1 LSASTLSD
9 QDLHAVFSGMPDGL
23 VVYDR
28 DGKIVMWNRA
38 AENIL
43 QITAEQFEV
52 RDPSQVPWDIID
64 EDDQSVPLENFP
76 ARVCLRTGVPQNGV
90 IIGARLSSKDVRWLK
105 INVKPIFVDGYDRP
119 DKVVSTFLDVT
130 VEINGRRQLEITR
143 KNLEVA
149 AELGGFYCWQLD
161 YSTQT
166 FWTNA
171 EARKM
176 LGNPTDYQMVVTRF
190 WEMCHPDDLGAV
202 RGAVADHGNSPEPLR
217 IEHRMMRS
225 DGVIA
230 WVRTVLIFQRSETG
244 KLASAFGVVHDIS
257 DRKENEDRLTAAKD
271 AADAANRA
279 KSEFIANISHEIR
292 TPMNGVIG
300 VAGALAKTE
309 MSPKQNEMVQ
319 LIVGSAASLQRL
331 LSDILDL
338 SKIEAGHLDIQ
349 GTRFDFQAELIDA
362 ARLSQAAAH
371 EKGLNFEIQLRPDTT
386 GLFEGDPGRI
396 NQVVRNLLSNA
407 VKFTA
412 SGKVSLRA
420 AIEPVPA
427 TDDKVWVRIDVEDSG
442 MGFGP
447 ENAAHLF
454 KRFSQADNS
463 ITRRFGGSG
472 LGLYLSRQIV
482 EAMGGTIGAR
492 STPRLGSIFSI
503 RIPLRKLPDRSELD
517 LLGPEPSLK
526 IMESFAD
533 NPDARR
539 IRILLAEDHPV
550 NRKVVQLILAP
561 FPVDLTIAVDGQQAV
576 EAFKAR
582 IFDLVLMD
590 VQMPVLDGLTAIRQ
604 IRAFEAERGRMPT
617 PVAVLSANAMEQHRD
632 EAIEAGADAHIS
644 KPVTPD
650 RLLSAIDELLNGAA
664 PDLF

>member
-9 QDLHAVFSGMPDGL
+9 QDLHEVFSGMPEGL
-23 VVYDR
+23 VVYNR
-28 DGKIVMWNRA
+28 DSKIVMWNRA
-38 AENIL
+38 AEKIL

-52 RDPSQVPWDIID
+52 RDPSRVPWVIID
-64 EDDQSVPLENFP
+64 EDDQDVPLENFP
-76 ARVCLRTGVPQNGV
+76 AQVCLRTGVPQTGV

-130 VEINGRRQLEITR
+130 VEINGRRQLEIAR

-176 LGNPTDYQMVVTRF
+176 LGNPTDYQSVVTGF
-190 WEMCHPDDLGAV
+190 WEMCHPDDLDVV

-217 IEHRMMRS
+217 IEHRMIHS
-225 DGVIA
+225 GGVTA

-244 KLASAFGVVHDIS
+244 KLVSAFGVVHDIS
-257 DRKENEDRLTAAKD
+257 DLKENEERLTAAKD

-309 MSPKQNEMVQ
+309 MSLKQNEMVQ

-386 GLFEGDPGRI
+386 GLFEGDLGRI

-420 AIEPVPA
+420 SIEPVPA
-427 TDDKVWVRIDVEDSG
+427 THDKVWVRIDVEDSG

-447 ENAAHLF
+447 ESAVHLF

-503 RIPLRKLPDRSELD
+503 RIPLRKLPDRAEID

-526 IMESFAD
+526 IMKSFAD

-561 FPVDLTIAVDGQQAV
+561 FPVDLTIAVDGQEAV
-576 EAFKAR
+576 EAFKTWT
-582 IFDLVLMD
+582 FDLVLMD

-604 IRAFEAERGRMPT
+604 IRAYEGEQGRTPT
-617 PVAVLSANAMEQHRD
+617 PIAVLSANAMEQHRD
-632 EAIEAGADAHIS
+632 DAIEAGADSHIS

-650 RLLSAIDELLNGAA
+650 RLLSAIDELLNG
-664 PDLF
+664 

>member
-1 LSASTLSD
+1 M
-9 QDLHAVFSGMPDGL
+9 FSGMHDGL
-23 VVYDR
+23 VVYNR

-38 AENIL
+38 AEHIL
-43 QITAEQFEV
+43 QITGQQFEV
-52 RDPSQVPWDIID
+52 RDPSLMPWEIID
-64 EDDQSVPLENFP
+64 EDDQSLPFENFP
-76 ARVCLRTGVPQNGV
+76 AQVCLRTGVPQTGV
-90 IIGARLSSKDVRWLK
+90 IIGARLSSKDIRWVK

-130 VEINGRRQLEITR
+130 VEMNGRRQLEIAR

-149 AELGGFYCWQLD
+149 AELGGLYCWQLD

-176 LGNPTDYQMVVTRF
+176 LGEPTDYQMVVTRF
-190 WEMCHPDDLGAV
+190 WEMCHPDDLGTLRA
-202 RGAVADHGNSPEPLR
+202 AVADHGNSREPLR
-217 IEHRMMRS
+217 IEHRMIHS
-225 DGVIA
+225 DGITA
-230 WVRTVLIFQRSETG
+230 WARTVLIFQRSETG
-244 KLASAFGVVHDIS
+244 KLITAFGVVQDIS
-257 DRKENEDRLTAAKD
+257 DRKENEDRLVAAKD

-292 TPMNGVIG
+292 TPMNGVVG

-309 MSPKQNEMVQ
+309 MSPKQTEMVQ

-362 ARLSQAAAH
+362 SRLSQAAAQ
-371 EKGLNFEIQLRPDTT
+371 EKGLNFEIQLRPDTI

-407 VKFTA
+407 VKFTET
-412 SGKVSLRA
+412 GKVSLRA
-420 AIEPVPA
+420 VIEPVSRP
-427 TDDKVWVRIDVEDSG
+427 DDKVWVRIDVEDSG

-447 ENAAHLF
+447 ENATQLF

-492 STPRLGSIFSI
+492 STPRLGSIFSV

-526 IMESFAD
+526 VMESVAA
-533 NPDARR
+533 NPEARR

-561 FPVDLTIAVDGQQAV
+561 FPVDLTIAVDGQEAV
-576 EAFKAR
+576 KAFMGR
-582 IFDLVLMD
+582 EFDLVLMD

-604 IRAFEAERGRMPT
+604 IRDFEGEQGRTPT
-617 PVAVLSANAMEQHRD
+617 PIAVLSANAMEQHRE
-632 EAIEAGADAHIS
+632 EAMQAGANSHIS

-650 RLLSAIDELLNGAA
+650 RLLSAIDELLNG
-664 PDLF
+664 

>member
-1 LSASTLSD
+1 LAASTLND
-9 QDLHAVFSGMPDGL
+9 QDLQAVLAGMLDGL
-23 VVYDR
+23 VVYNR
-28 DGKIVMWNRA
+28 DGKVILWNPA
-38 AENIL
+38 AEKIL
-43 QITAEQFEV
+43 QISSEQFQAG
-52 RDPSQVPWDIID
+52 DPSLLPWDIID
-64 EDDQSVPLENFP
+64 QDDQNVLLENFP
-76 ARVCLRTGVPQNGV
+76 AQVCLRTGVPQTGV
-90 IIGARLSSKDVRWLK
+90 IIGARISSKDTRWLK
-105 INVKPIFVDGYDRP
+105 INVKPIFVDGYNRP

-130 VEINGRRQLEITR
+130 VEMNGRRQLELTR

-166 FWTNA
+166 FWANT
-171 EARKM
+171 EAHKM
-176 LGNPTDYQMVVTRF
+176 LGNPTDYQMVVARF
-190 WEMCHPDDLGAV
+190 WQMIHPDDLSAM
-202 RGAVADHGNSPEPLR
+202 RNAVADHGNSGEPLR
-217 IEHRMMRS
+217 TEHRMIHG
-225 DGVIA
+225 DGIMA

-244 KLASAFGVVHDIS
+244 KLITAFGVVQDIS
-257 DRKENEDRLTAAKD
+257 DLKANEERLMAAKE

-309 MSPKQNEMVQ
+309 MAPKQTEMVQ

-362 ARLSQAAAH
+362 ARLSQVAAQ
-371 EKGLNFEIQLRPDTT
+371 EKGLNFEIQLRPDTI

-412 SGKVSLRA
+412 TGKVSLRA
-420 AIEPVPA
+420 AIEPVVGPE
-427 TDDKVWVRIDVEDSG
+427 DKVWVRIDVEDSG

-447 ENAAHLF
+447 ENAVQLF

-472 LGLYLSRQIV
+472 LGLYLSGQIV

-492 STPRLGSIFSI
+492 STLRLGSIFSI
-503 RIPLRKLPDRSELD
+503 RIPLRKLLDRSELD

-526 IMESFAD
+526 VMESVAD
-533 NPDARR
+533 NPEARR

-561 FPVDLTIAVDGQQAV
+561 FPVDLTIAVDGQEAV
-576 EAFKAR
+576 TAYMGR
-582 IFDLVLMD
+582 VFDLVLMD

-604 IRAFEAERGRMPT
+604 IRAYELEQGRPPT
-617 PVAVLSANAMEQHRD
+617 PIAVLSANAMEQHRD
-632 EAIEAGADAHIS
+632 EAIEAGADSHIS

-650 RLLSAIDELLNGAA
+650 RLLSAIDELLNG
-664 PDLF
+664 

>member
-1 LSASTLSD
+1 MVDSSLNE
-9 QDLHAVFSGMPDGL
+9 QDLHAVLAGMPDGL
-23 VVYDR
+23 IVYDR
-28 DGKIVMWNRA
+28 AGKIVMWNPA
-38 AENIL
+38 AEEIL
-43 QITAEQFEV
+43 QITGEQFLTG
-52 RDPSQVPWDIID
+52 DPSQLSWEVIG
-64 EDDQSVPLENFP
+64 EDDKPVPLEDYP
-76 ARVCLRTGVPQNGV
+76 ARVCLRTGNAQSGV
-90 IIGARLSSKDVRWLK
+90 IIGARITSTDVRWLK
-105 INVKPIFVDGYDRP
+105 VNAKPIFVPGSDSP

-130 VEINGRRQLEITR
+130 VEVNGRRQLEITR

-149 AELGGFYCWQLD
+149 AELGGLYSWQLD
-161 YSTQT
+161 YSTKT

-176 LGNPTDYQMVVTRF
+176 LGNPTDYQMVVSRF
-190 WEMCHPDDLGAV
+190 WQMIHPDDLNMM
-202 RGAVADHGNSPEPLR
+202 RGAVSGHGNSLEPLR
-217 IEHRMMRS
+217 AEHRMIRD
-225 DGVIA
+225 DGVTV

-244 KLASAFGVVHDIS
+244 KLVSAFGVVQDIS
-257 DRKENEDRLTAAKD
+257 DLKANEERLVAAKD
-271 AADAANRA
+271 SADAANRA

-309 MSPKQNEMVQ
+309 MSPKQTEMVQ

-371 EKGLNFEIQLRPDTT
+371 EKGLNFEIQLRPDTG

-412 SGKVSLRA
+412 TGKVSLRA
-420 AIEPVPA
+420 AIEPVAA
-427 TDDKVWVRIDVEDSG
+427 TDERVWVRIDVEDSG

-492 STPRLGSIFSI
+492 STPRLGSIFSV
-503 RIPLRKLPDRSELD
+503 RLPLRKLPDRSELD

-526 IMESFAD
+526 IMESVAD

-561 FPVDLTIAVDGQQAV
+561 FPVDLTIAVDGQEAV
-576 EAFKAR
+576 TAFKAR
-582 IFDLVLMD
+582 QFDLVLMD
-590 VQMPVLDGLTAIRQ
+590 VQMPMLDGLSAIRQ
-604 IRAFEAERGRMPT
+604 IRALETEQGRAPT
-617 PVAVLSANAMEQHRD
+617 PIAVLSANAMEQHRD
-632 EAIEAGADAHIS
+632 EAVAAGADAHIA

-650 RLLSAIDELLNGAA
+650 RLLAAIDALLNE
-664 PDLF
+664 

>member
-1 LSASTLSD
+1 LAASTLND
-9 QDLHAVFSGMPDGL
+9 QDLQAVLAGMLDGL
-23 VVYDR
+23 VVYNR
-28 DGKIVMWNRA
+28 DGKVILWNPA
-38 AENIL
+38 AEKIL
-43 QITAEQFEV
+43 QISSEQFQAG
-52 RDPSQVPWDIID
+52 DPSLLPWDIID
-64 EDDQSVPLENFP
+64 QDDQNVLLENFP
-76 ARVCLRTGVPQNGV
+76 AQVCLRTGVPQTGV
-90 IIGARLSSKDVRWLK
+90 IIGARISSKDTRWLK
-105 INVKPIFVDGYDRP
+105 INVKPIFVDGYNRP

-130 VEINGRRQLEITR
+130 VEMNGRRQLELTR

-166 FWTNA
+166 FWANT
-171 EARKM
+171 EAHKM
-176 LGNPTDYQMVVTRF
+176 LGNPTDYQMVVARF
-190 WEMCHPDDLGAV
+190 WQMIHPDDLSAM
-202 RGAVADHGNSPEPLR
+202 RNAVADHGNSGEPLR
-217 IEHRMMRS
+217 TEHRMIHG
-225 DGVIA
+225 DGIMA

-244 KLASAFGVVHDIS
+244 KLITAFGVVQDIS
-257 DRKENEDRLTAAKD
+257 DLKANEERLMAAKE

-309 MSPKQNEMVQ
+309 MAPKQTEMVQ

-362 ARLSQAAAH
+362 ARLSQVAAQ
-371 EKGLNFEIQLRPDTT
+371 EKGLNFEIQLRPDTI

-412 SGKVSLRA
+412 TGKVSLRA
-420 AIEPVPA
+420 AIEPMAGPE
-427 TDDKVWVRIDVEDSG
+427 DKVWVRIDVEDSG

-447 ENAAHLF
+447 ENAVQLF

-503 RIPLRKLPDRSELD
+503 RIPLRKLLDRSELD

-526 IMESFAD
+526 VMESVAD
-533 NPDARR
+533 NPEARR

-561 FPVDLTIAVDGQQAV
+561 FPVDLTIAVDGQEAV
-576 EAFKAR
+576 TAYMGR
-582 IFDLVLMD
+582 VFDLVLMD

-604 IRAFEAERGRMPT
+604 IRAYELEQGRPPT
-617 PVAVLSANAMEQHRD
+617 PIAVLSANAMEQHRD
-632 EAIEAGADAHIS
+632 EAIEAGANSHIS

-650 RLLSAIDELLNGAA
+650 RLLSAIDELLNG
-664 PDLF
+664 

>member
-1 LSASTLSD
+1 
-9 QDLHAVFSGMPDGL
+9 MPDGL
-23 VVYDR
+23 LVYDR
-28 DGKIVMWNRA
+28 AGKIIMWNLA
-38 AENIL
+38 AEKIL
-43 QITAEQFEV
+43 GITDEQF
-52 RDPSQVPWDIID
+52 RAGDPAQLTWELID
-64 EDDQSVPLENFP
+64 EDDNPVGLDNLP
-76 ARVCLRTGVPQNGV
+76 ARVCLRTGAPQTGV
-90 IIGARLSSKDVRWLK
+90 IIGTKFSSKDIRWLK
-105 INVKPIFVDGYDRP
+105 INAKPIFVEGYDLP

-130 VEINGRRQLEITR
+130 VEMNGRRQLEITR

-176 LGNPTDYQMVVTRF
+176 LGDPKDYQMVVTRF

-202 RGAVADHGNSPEPLR
+202 RGAVADHGNSSEPLR
-217 IEHRMMRS
+217 IEHRMIHS
-225 DGVIA
+225 DGVTA

-244 KLASAFGVVHDIS
+244 KLVTAFGVVHDIS
-257 DRKENEDRLTAAKD
+257 DRKENEERLTAAKD

-371 EKGLNFEIQLRPDTT
+371 EKGLNFEIQLRPETM

-412 SGKVSLRA
+412 TGKVSLRA
-420 AIEPVPA
+420 AIEPVPSA
-427 TDDKVWVRIDVEDSG
+427 DGKVWVRIDVEDSG

-517 LLGPEPSLK
+517 LLGPEPSLR
-526 IMESFAD
+526 IMNSFAD
-533 NPDARR
+533 NPDGRR
-539 IRILLAEDHPV
+539 IKILLAEDHPV

-590 VQMPVLDGLTAIRQ
+590 VQMPILDGLTAIRQ
-604 IRAFEAERGRMPT
+604 IRTFEAERGRVRT
-617 PVAVLSANAMEQHRD
+617 PVAVLSANAMDQHRD
-632 EAIEAGADAHIS
+632 EAVEAGADAHIA

-650 RLLSAIDELLNGAA
+650 RLLSAIDGLLN
-664 PDLF
+664 D

>member
-1 LSASTLSD
+1 
-9 QDLHAVFSGMPDGL
+9 MPDGL
-23 VVYDR
+23 LVYDR
-28 DGKIVMWNRA
+28 AGKIIMWNRA
-38 AENIL
+38 AEKIL
-43 QITAEQFEV
+43 GITDEQF
-52 RDPSQVPWDIID
+52 RAGDPAQLTLELID
-64 EDDQSVPLENFP
+64 EDDNPVDLDNLP
-76 ARVCLRTGVPQNGV
+76 ARVCLRTGVPQIGV
-90 IIGARLSSKDVRWLK
+90 IIGTKFSTKDIRWLK
-105 INVKPIFVDGYDRP
+105 INAKPIFADGYERP

-130 VEINGRRQLEITR
+130 VEMNGRRQLEITR

-161 YSTQT
+161 YNSKS

-176 LGNPTDYQMVVTRF
+176 LGDPTDYQMVVTRF
-190 WEMCHPDDLGAV
+190 WEMCHPDDLSAV
-202 RGAVADHGNSPEPLR
+202 RGAVANHGNSSEPLR
-217 IEHRMMRS
+217 IEHRMILS
-225 DGVIA
+225 DGGTA
-230 WVRTVLIFQRSETG
+230 WVRTVLVFQRSETG
-244 KLASAFGVVHDIS
+244 KLVTAFGVVHDIS
-257 DRKENEDRLTAAKD
+257 DRKENEERLMAAKD

-371 EKGLNFEIQLRPDTT
+371 EKGLNFEIQLKPETM

-412 SGKVSLRA
+412 TGKVSLRA
-420 AIEPVPA
+420 VIEPVPSEEG
-427 TDDKVWVRIDVEDSG
+427 KVWVRIDIEDSG

-526 IMESFAD
+526 VMNSFAD
-533 NPDARR
+533 NPDGRR
-539 IRILLAEDHPV
+539 IKILLAEDHPV

-604 IRAFEAERGRMPT
+604 IRTFEEERGRVRT
-617 PVAVLSANAMEQHRD
+617 PVAVLSANAMDQHRD
-632 EAIEAGADAHIS
+632 EAVEAGADAHIA

-650 RLLSAIDELLNGAA
+650 RLLSAIDGLLN
-664 PDLF
+664 D

>member
-1 LSASTLSD
+1 LAASTLSD
-9 QDLHAVFSGMPDGL
+9 QDLHAVLAGMPDGL
-23 VVYDR
+23 LVYDR
-28 DGKIVMWNRA
+28 NGKIVMWNPA
-38 AENIL
+38 AEQIL
-43 QITAEQFEV
+43 QITSEQFQMG
-52 RDPSQVPWDIID
+52 DPSQLTWDVID
-64 EDDQSVPLENFP
+64 QFEQTLAMEDYP
-76 ARVCLRTGVPQNGV
+76 ARVCLRTGIPQSGI
-90 IIGARLSSKDVRWLK
+90 IIGARVSSKDIRWLK
-105 INVKPIFVDGYDRP
+105 VNAKPVFAEGDALPDR
-119 DKVVSTFLDVT
+119 VVTTFLDVT
-130 VEINGRRQLEITR
+130 AEMNDRRQLEITR

-149 AELGGFYCWQLD
+149 AELGGLYCWQLD

-171 EARKM
+171 EAAKM
-176 LGNPTDYQMVVTRF
+176 LGDPTDHQTVVSRF
-190 WEMCHPDDLGAV
+190 WEMCHPDDLSAL
-202 RGAVADHGNSPEPLR
+202 RGAVADHDNSREPLR
-217 IEHRMMRS
+217 IEHRMIHS
-225 DGVIA
+225 NGVTA

-244 KLASAFGVVHDIS
+244 KLITAFGVVQDIS
-257 DRKENEDRLTAAKD
+257 DLKANEERLVAAKE

-300 VAGALAKTE
+300 VAGALAKTA
-309 MSPKQNEMVQ
+309 MLPKQTEMVQ

-362 ARLSQAAAH
+362 ARLSQAAAQ
-371 EKGLNFEIQLRPDTT
+371 EKGLNFEIQLKPETI

-412 SGKVSLRA
+412 TGKISLRA
-420 AIEPVPA
+420 AIEPVPSP
-427 TDDKVWVRIDVEDSG
+427 DGRVWVRIDVEDSG

-472 LGLYLSRQIV
+472 LGLYLSRQII

-492 STPRLGSIFSI
+492 STPRLGSIFSL
-503 RIPLRKLPDRSELD
+503 RLPLRKLPDRSELD

-526 IMESFAD
+526 IMESVAD
-533 NPDARR
+533 NPEARR

-561 FPVDLTIAVDGQQAV
+561 FPVDLTLAADGQEAV
-576 EAFKAR
+576 TAFKAR
-582 IFDLVLMD
+582 EFDLVLMD
-590 VQMPVLDGLTAIRQ
+590 VQMPIMDGLSAIRQ
-604 IRAFEAERGRMPT
+604 IRALETEQGRAPT
-617 PVAVLSANAMEQHRD
+617 PIAVLSANAMDQHRD
-632 EAIEAGADAHIS
+632 EAIEAGADAHIA

-650 RLLSAIDELLNGAA
+650 RLLAAIDGLLNG
-664 PDLF
+664 

>member
-1 LSASTLSD
+1 MAASILND
-9 QDLHAVFSGMPDGL
+9 QDLRAVLNGMPDGL

-28 DGKIVMWNRA
+28 DGKVVMWNPA
-38 AENIL
+38 AEAIL
-43 QITAEQFEV
+43 QITGEQFKLGDASRLNLNV
-52 RDPSQVPWDIID
+52 ID
-64 EDDQSVPLENFP
+64 EEDKSLSTDDLP
-76 ARVCLRTGVPQNGV
+76 ARVCLRTGVPQVGV
-90 IIGARLSSKDVRWLK
+90 IIGTRMSSTDVRWVK
-105 INVKPIFVDGYDRP
+105 VNVKPIFVEGSDLP

-130 VEINGRRQLEITR
+130 VEVNGRRQLEITR
-143 KNLEVA
+143 KNLEIA
-149 AELGGFYCWQLD
+149 AELGGLYSWHLD
-161 YSTQT
+161 YNTQS

-171 EARKM
+171 EARQM
-176 LGNPTDYQMVVTRF
+176 LGNPTDYQMVVSRF
-190 WEMCHPDDLGAV
+190 WQMIHPDDLSTM
-202 RGAVADHGNSPEPLR
+202 RGAVSDHGNSSEPLR
-217 IEHRMMRS
+217 AEHRMIRN
-225 DGVIA
+225 DGVTV
-230 WVRTVLIFQRSETG
+230 WVRTVLIFQRNETG
-244 KLASAFGVVHDIS
+244 KIISAFGVVQDIS
-257 DRKENEDRLTAAKD
+257 DLKENEARLVAAKE

-371 EKGLNFEIQLRPDTT
+371 EKGLNFEIQLKSDTL

-412 SGKVSLRA
+412 TGKVSLRA
-420 AIEPVPA
+420 AIEQVA
-427 TDDKVWVRIDVEDSG
+427 TADDRVWVRIDVEDSG

-447 ENAAHLF
+447 ENATHLF

-492 STPRLGSIFSI
+492 STPRLGSIFSV

-526 IMESFAD
+526 VMESVAD
-533 NPDARR
+533 NPEARR

-561 FPVDLTIAVDGQQAV
+561 FPVDLTIALDGQEAV
-576 EAFKAR
+576 RAYMAR
-582 IFDLVLMD
+582 DFDLVLMD

-604 IRAFEAERGRMPT
+604 IRAFEAEQGRAPT
-617 PVAVLSANAMEQHRD
+617 PIAVLSANAMEQHRD
-632 EAIEAGADAHIS
+632 EAVEAGADAHIA

-650 RLLSAIDELLNGAA
+650 RLLAAIDGLLN
-664 PDLF
+664 

>member
-1 LSASTLSD
+1 MAASTLSD

-76 ARVCLRTGVPQNGV
+76 ARVCLRTGVPQTGV

-130 VEINGRRQLEITR
+130 VEVNGRRQLEITR

-161 YSTQT
+161 YNSKS

-202 RGAVADHGNSPEPLR
+202 RGAVADHGNSSEPLR
-217 IEHRMMRS
+217 IEHRMIHS

-257 DRKENEDRLTAAKD
+257 DRKENEERLTAAKD

-371 EKGLNFEIQLRPDTT
+371 EKGLNFEIQLRPETM
-386 GLFEGDPGRI
+386 GLFEGPMR
-396 NQVVRNLLSNA
+396 L
-407 VKFTA
+407 
-412 SGKVSLRA
+412 SLRR
-420 AIEPVPA
+420 PVRCPCERQSSRCLLQTA
-427 TDDKVWVRIDVEDSG
+427 
-442 MGFGP
+442 
-447 ENAAHLF
+447 
-454 KRFSQADNS
+454 
-463 ITRRFGGSG
+463 RFGFVSMSKIQAWG
-472 LGLYLSRQIV
+472 
-482 EAMGGTIGAR
+482 
-492 STPRLGSIFSI
+492 
-503 RIPLRKLPDRSELD
+503 LD
-517 LLGPEPSLK
+517 LRTLPICLSVFLK
-526 IMESFAD
+526 
-533 NPDARR
+533 P
-539 IRILLAEDHPV
+539 ILRSPGALAEAD
-550 NRKVVQLILAP
+550 LA
-561 FPVDLTIAVDGQQAV
+561 FI
-576 EAFKAR
+576 
-582 IFDLVLMD
+582 
-590 VQMPVLDGLTAIRQ
+590 
-604 IRAFEAERGRMPT
+604 
-617 PVAVLSANAMEQHRD
+617 
-632 EAIEAGADAHIS
+632 
-644 KPVTPD
+644 
-650 RLLSAIDELLNGAA
+650 
-664 PDLF
+664 

>member
-1 LSASTLSD
+1 ML
-9 QDLHAVFSGMPDGL
+9 DGL
-23 VVYDR
+23 VVYNR
-28 DGKIVMWNRA
+28 DGKVILWNPA
-38 AENIL
+38 AEKIL
-43 QITAEQFEV
+43 QISSEQFQAG
-52 RDPSQVPWDIID
+52 DLSLLPWDIID
-64 EDDQSVPLENFP
+64 QDDQNVLLENFP
-76 ARVCLRTGVPQNGV
+76 AQVCLRTGVPQTGI
-90 IIGARLSSKDVRWLK
+90 IIGARISSKDIRWLK

-130 VEINGRRQLEITR
+130 VEMNGRRQLEITR

-166 FWTNA
+166 FWANT
-171 EARKM
+171 EAHKM
-176 LGNPTDYQMVVTRF
+176 LGNPTDYQMVVARF
-190 WEMCHPDDLGAV
+190 WQMIHPDDLSAM
-202 RGAVADHGNSPEPLR
+202 RNAVADHGNSSEPLR
-217 IEHRMMRS
+217 TEHRMIHG
-225 DGVIA
+225 DGIMA

-244 KLASAFGVVHDIS
+244 KLITAFGVVQDIS
-257 DRKENEDRLTAAKD
+257 DLKANEERLMAAKE

-309 MSPKQNEMVQ
+309 MAPKQTEMVQ

-362 ARLSQAAAH
+362 ARLSQAAAQ
-371 EKGLNFEIQLRPDTT
+371 EKGLNFETQLRPDTI

-412 SGKVSLRA
+412 TGKVSLRA
-420 AIEPVPA
+420 AIEPVVGPE
-427 TDDKVWVRIDVEDSG
+427 DKVWVRIDVEDSG

-447 ENAAHLF
+447 ENAVQLF

-503 RIPLRKLPDRSELD
+503 RIPLRKLLDRSELD

-526 IMESFAD
+526 VMESVAD
-533 NPDARR
+533 NPEARR

-561 FPVDLTIAVDGQQAV
+561 FPVDLTIAVDGQEAV
-576 EAFKAR
+576 TAYR
-582 IFDLVLMD
+582 GRLFDLVLMD

-604 IRAFEAERGRMPT
+604 IRAYELEQGRPPT
-617 PVAVLSANAMEQHRD
+617 PIAVLSANAMEQHRD
-632 EAIEAGADAHIS
+632 EAIEAGANSHIS

-650 RLLSAIDELLNGAA
+650 RLLSAIDELLNG
-664 PDLF
+664 

>member
-1 LSASTLSD
+1 
-9 QDLHAVFSGMPDGL
+9 MPEGL
-23 VVYDR
+23 VVYNR
-28 DGKIVMWNRA
+28 DSKIVMWNRA
-38 AENIL
+38 AEKIL

-52 RDPSQVPWDIID
+52 RDPSRVPWVIID
-64 EDDQSVPLENFP
+64 EDDQDVPLENFP
-76 ARVCLRTGVPQNGV
+76 AQVCLRTGVPQTGV

-130 VEINGRRQLEITR
+130 VEINGRRQLEIAR

-176 LGNPTDYQMVVTRF
+176 LGNPTDYQSVVTGF
-190 WEMCHPDDLGAV
+190 WEMCHPDDLGVV

-217 IEHRMMRS
+217 IEHRMIHS
-225 DGVIA
+225 GGVTA

-244 KLASAFGVVHDIS
+244 KLVSAFGVVHDIS
-257 DRKENEDRLTAAKD
+257 DLKENEERLTAAKD

-309 MSPKQNEMVQ
+309 MSLKQNEMVQ

-386 GLFEGDPGRI
+386 GLFEGDLGRI

-420 AIEPVPA
+420 SIEPVPA
-427 TDDKVWVRIDVEDSG
+427 THDKVWVRIDVEDSG

-447 ENAAHLF
+447 ESAVHLF

-503 RIPLRKLPDRSELD
+503 RIPLRKLPDRAEID

-526 IMESFAD
+526 IMKSFAD

-561 FPVDLTIAVDGQQAV
+561 FPVDLTIAVDGQEAV
-576 EAFKAR
+576 EAFKTWT
-582 IFDLVLMD
+582 FDLVLMD

-604 IRAFEAERGRMPT
+604 IRAYEGEQGRTPT
-617 PVAVLSANAMEQHRD
+617 PIAVLSANAMEQHRD
-632 EAIEAGADAHIS
+632 DAIEAGADSHIS

-650 RLLSAIDELLNGAA
+650 RLLSAIDELLNG
-664 PDLF
+664 

>member
-1 LSASTLSD
+1 LAASTLSD

-23 VVYDR
+23 VVYNR

-38 AENIL
+38 AESIL
-43 QITAEQFEV
+43 QISAEQLEG
-52 RDPSQVPWDIID
+52 RDPSLVPWDIID
-64 EDDQSVPLENFP
+64 EDNQIVPWENFP
-76 ARVCLRTGVPQNGV
+76 AQVCLRTGVPQTGV

-105 INVKPIFVDGYDRP
+105 INVKPIFIDGEDRP

-130 VEINGRRQLEITR
+130 VEMNGRRQLEITR
-143 KNLEVA
+143 KNLEIA
-149 AELGGFYCWQLD
+149 AELGGFYCWQLE
-161 YSTQT
+161 YSTQS
-166 FWTNA
+166 FWTNT

-176 LGNPTDYQMVVTRF
+176 LGNPTDYQMVIARF
-190 WEMCHPDDLGAV
+190 WQMIHPDDVSAM
-202 RGAVADHGNSPEPLR
+202 RSAVADHGNSSEPLR
-217 IEHRMMRS
+217 LEHRMIRGDDIM
-225 DGVIA
+225 A
-230 WVRTVLIFQRSETG
+230 WVRTVLIFQRSEAG
-244 KLASAFGVVHDIS
+244 KLITAFGVVQDIS
-257 DRKENEDRLTAAKD
+257 DLKANEERLMAAKE

-309 MSPKQNEMVQ
+309 MSLKQTEMVQ

-362 ARLSQAAAH
+362 ARLSQAAAQ
-371 EKGLNFEIQLRPDTT
+371 EKGLNFEIQLKPDTM
-386 GLFEGDPGRI
+386 GLYEGDPGRI

-412 SGKVSLRA
+412 TGKVSLRA
-420 AIEPVPA
+420 AIEPVPGPDA
-427 TDDKVWVRIDVEDSG
+427 KVWVRIDVEDSG

-447 ENAAHLF
+447 ENATQLF

-482 EAMGGTIGAR
+482 EAMGGSIGAR
-492 STPRLGSIFSI
+492 STPRLGSIFSL
-503 RIPLRKLPDRSELD
+503 RIPLRKLSDRSELGF
-517 LLGPEPSLK
+517 LGPEPSLK
-526 IMESFAD
+526 IMESVAD
-533 NPDARR
+533 NPEARR

-561 FPVDLTIAVDGQQAV
+561 FPVDLTIAVDGQEAV
-576 EAFKAR
+576 TAFKAR
-582 IFDLVLMD
+582 QFDLVLMD
-590 VQMPVLDGLTAIRQ
+590 VQMPVVDGLTAIRQ
-604 IRAFEAERGRMPT
+604 IRTYEGEQGRTPT
-617 PVAVLSANAMEQHRD
+617 PIAVLSANAMEQHRD
-632 EAIEAGADAHIS
+632 DAIEAGADSHIS

-650 RLLSAIDELLNGAA
+650 RLLSAIDELLNG
-664 PDLF
+664 

>member
-1 LSASTLSD
+1 LAASTLND
-9 QDLHAVFSGMPDGL
+9 QDLHAVLASMPDGL
-23 VVYDR
+23 LVYDR
-28 DGKIVMWNRA
+28 AGIIIMWNLA
-38 AENIL
+38 AEKIL
-43 QITAEQFEV
+43 GITDEQF
-52 RDPSQVPWDIID
+52 RAGDPAQLTWELID
-64 EDDQSVPLENFP
+64 EDDNPVGLDNLP
-76 ARVCLRTGVPQNGV
+76 ARVCLRTGAPQTGV
-90 IIGARLSSKDVRWLK
+90 IIGTKFSSKDIRWLK
-105 INVKPIFVDGYDRP
+105 INAKPIFVEGYDLP

-130 VEINGRRQLEITR
+130 VEMNGRRQLEITR

-176 LGNPTDYQMVVTRF
+176 LGDPKDYQMVVTRF

-202 RGAVADHGNSPEPLR
+202 RGAVADHGNSSEPLR
-217 IEHRMMRS
+217 IEHRMIHS
-225 DGVIA
+225 DGVTA

-244 KLASAFGVVHDIS
+244 KLVTAFGVVHDIS
-257 DRKENEDRLTAAKD
+257 DRKENEERLTAAKD

-371 EKGLNFEIQLRPDTT
+371 EKGLNFEIQLRPETM

-412 SGKVSLRA
+412 TGKVSLRA
-420 AIEPVPA
+420 AIEPVPSA
-427 TDDKVWVRIDVEDSG
+427 DGKVWVRIDVEDSG

-526 IMESFAD
+526 IMNSFAD
-533 NPDARR
+533 NPDGRR
-539 IRILLAEDHPV
+539 IKILLAEDHPV

-590 VQMPVLDGLTAIRQ
+590 VQMPILDGLTAIRQ
-604 IRAFEAERGRMPT
+604 IRTFEAERGRVRT
-617 PVAVLSANAMEQHRD
+617 PVAVLSANAMDQHRD
-632 EAIEAGADAHIS
+632 EAVEAGADAHIA

-650 RLLSAIDELLNGAA
+650 RLLSAIDGLLN
-664 PDLF
+664 D

>member
-1 LSASTLSD
+1 MAASTLSD

-23 VVYDR
+23 VVYNR

-38 AENIL
+38 AESIL
-43 QITAEQFEV
+43 QISAEQLEV
-52 RDPSQVPWDIID
+52 RDPSLVPWDIID
-64 EDDQSVPLENFP
+64 EDNQIVPWENFP
-76 ARVCLRTGVPQNGV
+76 AQVCLRTGVPQTGV

-105 INVKPIFVDGYDRP
+105 INVKPIFIDGEDRP

-130 VEINGRRQLEITR
+130 VEMNGRRQLEIKR
-143 KNLEVA
+143 KNLEIA
-149 AELGGFYCWQLD
+149 AELGGFYCWQLE
-161 YSTQT
+161 YSTQS
-166 FWTNA
+166 FWTNT

-176 LGNPTDYQMVVTRF
+176 LGNPTDYQMVIARF
-190 WEMCHPDDLGAV
+190 WQMIHPDDVSAM
-202 RGAVADHGNSPEPLR
+202 RSAVADHGNSSEPLR
-217 IEHRMMRS
+217 LEHRMIRGDDIM
-225 DGVIA
+225 A
-230 WVRTVLIFQRSETG
+230 WVRTVLIFQRSEAG
-244 KLASAFGVVHDIS
+244 KLITAFGVVQDIS
-257 DRKENEDRLTAAKD
+257 DLKANEERLMAAKE

-309 MSPKQNEMVQ
+309 MSLKQTEMVQ

-362 ARLSQAAAH
+362 ARLSQAAAQ
-371 EKGLNFEIQLRPDTT
+371 EKGLNFEIQLKPDTM
-386 GLFEGDPGRI
+386 GLYEGDPGRI

-412 SGKVSLRA
+412 TGKVSLRA
-420 AIEPVPA
+420 AIEPVPGPDA
-427 TDDKVWVRIDVEDSG
+427 KVWVRIDVEDSG

-447 ENAAHLF
+447 ENATQLF

-482 EAMGGTIGAR
+482 EAMGGSIGAR
-492 STPRLGSIFSI
+492 STPRLGSIFSL
-503 RIPLRKLPDRSELD
+503 RIPLRKLSDRSELD
-517 LLGPEPSLK
+517 FLGPEPSLK
-526 IMESFAD
+526 IMESVAD
-533 NPDARR
+533 NPEARR

-561 FPVDLTIAVDGQQAV
+561 FPVDLTIAVDGQEAV
-576 EAFKAR
+576 TAFKAR
-582 IFDLVLMD
+582 QFDLVLMD
-590 VQMPVLDGLTAIRQ
+590 VQMPVVDGLTAIRQ
-604 IRAFEAERGRMPT
+604 IRTYEGEQGRTPT
-617 PVAVLSANAMEQHRD
+617 PIAVLSANAMEQHRD
-632 EAIEAGADAHIS
+632 DAIEAGADSHIS

-650 RLLSAIDELLNGAA
+650 RLLSAIDELLNG
-664 PDLF
+664 

>member
-1 LSASTLSD
+1 LAASTLSD

-23 VVYDR
+23 VVYNR

-38 AENIL
+38 AESIL
-43 QITAEQFEV
+43 QISAEQLEV
-52 RDPSQVPWDIID
+52 RDPSLVPWDIID
-64 EDDQSVPLENFP
+64 EDNQIVPWENFP
-76 ARVCLRTGVPQNGV
+76 AQVCLRTGVPQTGV

-105 INVKPIFVDGYDRP
+105 INVKPIFIDGEDRP

-130 VEINGRRQLEITR
+130 VEMNGRRQLEIKR
-143 KNLEVA
+143 KNLEIA
-149 AELGGFYCWQLD
+149 AELGGFYCWQLE
-161 YSTQT
+161 YSTQS
-166 FWTNA
+166 FWTNT

-176 LGNPTDYQMVVTRF
+176 LGNPTDYQMVIARF
-190 WEMCHPDDLGAV
+190 WQMIHPDDVSAM
-202 RGAVADHGNSPEPLR
+202 RSAVADHGNSSEPLR
-217 IEHRMMRS
+217 LEHRMIRGDDIM
-225 DGVIA
+225 A
-230 WVRTVLIFQRSETG
+230 WVRTVLIFQRSEAG
-244 KLASAFGVVHDIS
+244 KLITAFGVVQDIS
-257 DRKENEDRLTAAKD
+257 DLKANEERLMAAKE

-309 MSPKQNEMVQ
+309 MSLKQTEMVQ

-362 ARLSQAAAH
+362 ARLSQAAAQ
-371 EKGLNFEIQLRPDTT
+371 EKGLNFEIQLKPDTM
-386 GLFEGDPGRI
+386 GLYEGDPGRI

-412 SGKVSLRA
+412 TGKVSLRA
-420 AIEPVPA
+420 AIEPVPGPDA
-427 TDDKVWVRIDVEDSG
+427 KVWVRIDVEDSG

-447 ENAAHLF
+447 ENATQLF

-482 EAMGGTIGAR
+482 EAMGGSIGAR
-492 STPRLGSIFSI
+492 STPRLGSIFSL
-503 RIPLRKLPDRSELD
+503 RIPLRKLSDRSELD
-517 LLGPEPSLK
+517 FLGPEPSLK
-526 IMESFAD
+526 IMESVAD
-533 NPDARR
+533 NPEARR

-561 FPVDLTIAVDGQQAV
+561 FPVDLTIAVDGQEAV
-576 EAFKAR
+576 TAFKAR
-582 IFDLVLMD
+582 QFDLVLMD
-590 VQMPVLDGLTAIRQ
+590 VQMPVVDGLTAIRQ
-604 IRAFEAERGRMPT
+604 IRTYEGEQGRTPT
-617 PVAVLSANAMEQHRD
+617 PIAVLSANAMEQHRD
-632 EAIEAGADAHIS
+632 DAIEAGADSHIS

-650 RLLSAIDELLNGAA
+650 RLLSAIDELLNG
-664 PDLF
+664 

>member
-1 LSASTLSD
+1 LSASSLSD

-23 VVYDR
+23 VVYNR
-28 DGKIVMWNRA
+28 AGRIVMWNRA

-52 RDPSQVPWDIID
+52 RDPSQMPWDFID

-76 ARVCLRTGVPQNGV
+76 AQVCLRTGLPQTGV
-90 IIGARLSSKDVRWLK
+90 IIGARLSSKDIRWLK

-130 VEINGRRQLEITR
+130 VEMNGRRQLEITR

-161 YSTQT
+161 YSTQS

-176 LGNPTDYQMVVTRF
+176 LGNPTDYQMVVARF
-190 WEMCHPDDLGAV
+190 WQMIHPDDLN
-202 RGAVADHGNSPEPLR
+202 RMRNAVADHGNSSEPLR
-217 IEHRMMRS
+217 TEHRMFHG
-225 DGVIA
+225 DGIMA

-244 KLASAFGVVHDIS
+244 KLITAFGVVQDIS
-257 DRKENEDRLTAAKD
+257 DLKANEERLVAAKE

-300 VAGALAKTE
+300 VAGALAKTY
-309 MSPKQNEMVQ
+309 MSPKQTEMVQ

-362 ARLSQAAAH
+362 SRLSQAAAQ
-371 EKGLNFEIQLRPDTT
+371 EKGLNFEIQLKPDTI

-407 VKFTA
+407 VKFTET
-412 SGKVSLRA
+412 GKVSLRA
-420 AIEPVPA
+420 VIEPVSRA
-427 TDDKVWVRIDVEDSG
+427 DDKVWVRIDVEDSG

-447 ENAAHLF
+447 ENATQLF

-492 STPRLGSIFSI
+492 STPRLGSIFSV

-526 IMESFAD
+526 VMESVAA
-533 NPDARR
+533 NPEARR

-561 FPVDLTIAVDGQQAV
+561 FPVDLTIAVDGQEAV
-576 EAFKAR
+576 KAFMGR
-582 IFDLVLMD
+582 EFDLVLMD

-604 IRAFEAERGRMPT
+604 IRDFEGEQGRTPT
-617 PVAVLSANAMEQHRD
+617 PIAVLSANAMEQHRE
-632 EAIEAGADAHIS
+632 EAMQAGADSHIS

-650 RLLSAIDELLNGAA
+650 RLLAAIDELLNG
-664 PDLF
+664 

>member
-1 LSASTLSD
+1 MAASTLSD
-9 QDLHAVFSGMPDGL
+9 QDLHAVFSGMSDGL
-23 VVYDR
+23 VVYNR
-28 DGKIVMWNRA
+28 DGKVVIWNPA
-38 AENIL
+38 AEQIL
-43 QITAEQFEV
+43 RITSEQFQMG
-52 RDPSQVPWDIID
+52 DPSQLPWDIID
-64 EDDQSVPLENFP
+64 EDGQSIPLENYP
-76 ARVCLRTGVPQNGV
+76 ARVCLRTGVPQTGV
-90 IIGARLSSKDVRWLK
+90 IIGARLSSKDIRWLK
-105 INVKPIFVDGYDRP
+105 INVKPVFIDGSDRP

-130 VEINGRRQLEITR
+130 VEMNGRRQLEITR
-143 KNLEVA
+143 KNLEIA
-149 AELGGFYCWQLD
+149 AELGGFYCWQLE

-166 FWTNA
+166 FWTNT

-176 LGNPTDYQMVVTRF
+176 LGNPTDYQMVIMRF
-190 WEMCHPDDLGAV
+190 WQMIHPDDIDAM
-202 RGAVADHGNSPEPLR
+202 RSAVADHGNSGEPLR
-217 IEHRMMRS
+217 LEHRMIRG
-225 DGVIA
+225 DGIMA

-244 KLASAFGVVHDIS
+244 KLITAFGVVQDIS
-257 DRKENEDRLTAAKD
+257 DLKANEERLVAAKE

-300 VAGALAKTE
+300 VAGALAKTA
-309 MSPKQNEMVQ
+309 MLPKQTEMVQ

-362 ARLSQAAAH
+362 ARLSQAAAQ
-371 EKGLNFEIQLRPDTT
+371 EKGLNFEIQLKPETI

-407 VKFTA
+407 VKFTET
-412 SGKVSLRA
+412 GKISLRA
-420 AIEPVPA
+420 AIEPVPGP
-427 TDDKVWVRIDVEDSG
+427 DGKVWMRIDVEDSG

-447 ENAAHLF
+447 ENATQLF

-492 STPRLGSIFSI
+492 STPRLGSIFSL
-503 RIPLRKLPDRSELD
+503 RLPLRKLPYRTELD

-526 IMESFAD
+526 IMESVAD
-533 NPDARR
+533 NPEARR

-561 FPVDLTIAVDGQQAV
+561 FPVDLTIAVDGQEAV
-576 EAFKAR
+576 KAFMGR
-582 IFDLVLMD
+582 EFDLVLMD

-604 IRAFEAERGRMPT
+604 IRDFEGEQGRTPT
-617 PVAVLSANAMEQHRD
+617 PIAVLSANAMEQHRE
-632 EAIEAGADAHIS
+632 EAMQAGADSHIS

-650 RLLSAIDELLNGAA
+650 RLLAAIDELLNG
-664 PDLF
+664 

>member
-1 LSASTLSD
+1 MAASTLND
-9 QDLHAVFSGMPDGL
+9 QDLQAVLAGMLDGL
-23 VVYDR
+23 VVYNR
-28 DGKIVMWNRA
+28 DGKVILWNPA
-38 AENIL
+38 AEKIL
-43 QITAEQFEV
+43 QISSEQFQAG
-52 RDPSQVPWDIID
+52 DPSLLPWDIID
-64 EDDQSVPLENFP
+64 QDDQNVLLENFP
-76 ARVCLRTGVPQNGV
+76 AQVCLRTGVPQTGV
-90 IIGARLSSKDVRWLK
+90 IIGARISSKDTRWLK
-105 INVKPIFVDGYDRP
+105 INVNPIFVDGYDRP

-130 VEINGRRQLEITR
+130 VEMNGRRQLELTR

-161 YSTQT
+161 DSTQT
-166 FWTNA
+166 FWANT
-171 EARKM
+171 EAHKM
-176 LGNPTDYQMVVTRF
+176 LGNPTDYQMVVARF
-190 WEMCHPDDLGAV
+190 WQMIHPDDLSAM
-202 RGAVADHGNSPEPLR
+202 RNAVADHGNSSEPLR
-217 IEHRMMRS
+217 TEHRMIHG
-225 DGVIA
+225 DGIMA
-230 WVRTVLIFQRSETG
+230 WVRTVLIFERSETG
-244 KLASAFGVVHDIS
+244 KLITAFGVVQDIS
-257 DRKENEDRLTAAKD
+257 DLKANEERLMAAKE

-309 MSPKQNEMVQ
+309 MAPKQTEMVQ

-362 ARLSQAAAH
+362 ARLSQVAAQ
-371 EKGLNFEIQLRPDTT
+371 EKGLNFEIQLRPDTI

-412 SGKVSLRA
+412 TGKVSLRA
-420 AIEPVPA
+420 AIEPMAGPE
-427 TDDKVWVRIDVEDSG
+427 DKVWVRIDVEDSG

-447 ENAAHLF
+447 ENAVQLF

-503 RIPLRKLPDRSELD
+503 RIPLRKLLDRSELD

-526 IMESFAD
+526 VMESVAD
-533 NPDARR
+533 NSEARR

-561 FPVDLTIAVDGQQAV
+561 FPVDLTIAVDGQEAV
-576 EAFKAR
+576 TAYMGR
-582 IFDLVLMD
+582 VFDLVLMD

-604 IRAFEAERGRMPT
+604 IRAYELEQGRPPT
-617 PVAVLSANAMEQHRD
+617 PIAVLSANAMEQHRD
-632 EAIEAGADAHIS
+632 EAIEAGADSHIS

-650 RLLSAIDELLNGAA
+650 RLLSAIDELLNG
-664 PDLF
+664 

>member
-1 LSASTLSD
+1 
-9 QDLHAVFSGMPDGL
+9 MPDGL
-23 VVYDR
+23 LVYDR
-28 DGKIVMWNRA
+28 AGIIIMWNLA
-38 AENIL
+38 AEKIL
-43 QITAEQFEV
+43 GITDEQF
-52 RDPSQVPWDIID
+52 RAGDPAQLTWELID
-64 EDDQSVPLENFP
+64 EDDNPVGLDNLP
-76 ARVCLRTGVPQNGV
+76 ARVCLRTGAPQTGV
-90 IIGARLSSKDVRWLK
+90 IIGTKFSSKDIRWLK
-105 INVKPIFVDGYDRP
+105 INAKPIFVEGYDLP

-130 VEINGRRQLEITR
+130 VEMNGRRQLEITR

-176 LGNPTDYQMVVTRF
+176 LGDPKDYQMVVTRF

-202 RGAVADHGNSPEPLR
+202 RGAVADHGNSSEPLR
-217 IEHRMMRS
+217 IEHRMIHS
-225 DGVIA
+225 DGVTA

-244 KLASAFGVVHDIS
+244 KLVTAFGVVHDIS
-257 DRKENEDRLTAAKD
+257 DRKENEERLTAAKD

-371 EKGLNFEIQLRPDTT
+371 EKGLNFEIQLRPETM

-412 SGKVSLRA
+412 TGKVSLRA
-420 AIEPVPA
+420 AIEPVPSA
-427 TDDKVWVRIDVEDSG
+427 DGKVWVRIDVEDSG

-526 IMESFAD
+526 IMNSFAD
-533 NPDARR
+533 NPDGRR
-539 IRILLAEDHPV
+539 IKILLAEDHPV

-590 VQMPVLDGLTAIRQ
+590 VQMPILDGLTAIRQ
-604 IRAFEAERGRMPT
+604 IRTFEAERGRVRT
-617 PVAVLSANAMEQHRD
+617 PVAVLSANAMDQHRD
-632 EAIEAGADAHIS
+632 EAVEAGADAHIA

-650 RLLSAIDELLNGAA
+650 RLLSAIDGLLN
-664 PDLF
+664 D